1 MGLIRASFKNILL
14 TAQTPR
20 VNYTVS
26 NKRNEILEPWD
37 PLAHSVS
44 FQVGGEKHC
53 SLKMSFFRTAFSSLL
68 FSGNMQRHLPRS
80 LLGSQNKHNSHV
92 ILLIWVGLG

>member
-26 NKRNEILEPWD
+26 NKRNNKRNEILEPWD

-44 FQVGGEKHC
+44 FQVGGENT
-53 SLKMSFFRTAFSSLL
+53 LLAENEFLQDSLL
-68 FSGNMQRHLPRS
+68 
-80 LLGSQNKHNSHV
+80 
-92 ILLIWVGLG
+92 

>member
-26 NKRNEILEPWD
+26 NQRNEILEPWD

-44 FQVGGEKHC
+44 FQVGGEKT
-53 SLKMSFFRTAFSSLL
+53 LLAENEFLQDSLL
-68 FSGNMQRHLPRS
+68 
-80 LLGSQNKHNSHV
+80 
-92 ILLIWVGLG
+92 